1 MNILTLARST
11 LLGAIGLALAAI
23 AAPATAGVAT
33 TGAVLLDPFDPV
45 PEIQFHH
52 FGGYGCGYECGGYR
66 GCDDVC
72 GGGYGGYGCYDG
84 CRRHYRHRYC
94 DDDCRSG
101 CHDGCRRYV
110 RDDCDRD
117 CGHHDCDHDCEHH
130 DCDHDC
136 HDSRDDRDG
145 PPPAPPC
152 QSDHCY
158 NAEHYER
165 RWRDGDNVGQEWLD
179 RGTRERTLKDHDNS
193 WYGRGDPIWHDG
205 DDDPPPPPPPPP
217 PADDHDHHGHHC

>member
-52 FGGYGCGYECGGYR
+52 FGGYGCGYDCGGYR

-72 GGGYGGYGCYDG
+72 GGGSRGCYDG
-84 CRRHYRHRYC
+84 CHRRYRRHDC
-94 DDDCRSG
+94 D
-101 CHDGCRRYV
+101 DGCRRVV
-110 RDDCDRD
+110 RD
-117 CGHHDCDHDCEHH
+117 

-136 HDSRDDRDG
+136 HDDHDGRDGHDGRDDG
-145 PPPAPPC
+145 PPAPPC

-165 RWRDGDNVGQEWLD
+165 RWRDGDKIGQEWMD
-179 RGTRERTLKDHDNS
+179 RGTRERTQKDDHDS
-193 WYGRGDPIWHDG
+193 GWYGRGDPIWHDG

-217 PADDHDHHGHHC
+217 PPADDHHDHHDHH